1 MKESYTKAKRTQNT
15 KNKKA
20 KRTKHKRTGIIV
32 GFIELDPIGFSAG
45 DNNWYR
51 FVANGPTGKRPKG
64 QA

>member
-1 MKESYTKAKRTQNT
+1 LTGRREEKGHQKI
-15 KNKKA
+15 KKS
-20 KRTKHKRTGIIV
+20 KHKRTGIIV